1 MGKGFCAWIMLMIYL
16 KTFSNNLMTLDLFV
30 YHVNHGKW
38 WSRIGVKSGSYKHSD
53 FLCSPVEPC
62 WLRAPDWLAMYSR
75 DSKKVYL
82 ERGKNFGFC
91 HICSFFPPHS
101 ILNLF
106 NVISNRN
113 PAEFILSGPIFLEYF
128 TIYCISKNNISII
141 SIIFWRGKKVSKYVS
156 LYDTLNFR

>member
-1 MGKGFCAWIMLMIYL
+1 MSSVKHSLCWCLQWAEGFYSWLMLMIYL

-38 WSRIGVKSGSYKHSD
+38 WSRIGVKSGSYKYSD
-53 FLCSPVEPC
+53 FLCSPVEPF
-62 WLRAPDWLAMYSR
+62 WFRAPDWLAMYPR

-82 ERGKNFGFC
+82 ERGKNGGFC
-91 HICSFFPPHS
+91 HICSFLPPHS

-113 PAEFILSGPIFLEYF
+113 SCWTHSLRTHISWILHNL
-128 TIYCISKNNISII
+128 
-141 SIIFWRGKKVSKYVS
+141 
-156 LYDTLNFR
+156 LYT